1 MYISFL
7 QSILPSLFLFFHFT
21 EMTALV
27 EKTETYKKYPTRF
40 STKLYELVPENCQ
53 CPRVIE
59 DIPKDSPEQRIIV
72 MEEKL
77 PNLSYTRSGNKRDV
91 QMTIYCVKDTDG
103 TVCIYAFL
111 CFE

>member
-1 MYISFL
+1 
-7 QSILPSLFLFFHFT
+7 
-21 EMTALV
+21 MTALV

-40 STKLYELVPENCQ
+40 SKKLYELVPENCK

-77 PNLSYTRSGNKRDV
+77 PKLTYVRSGNKRTV
-91 QMTIYCVKDTDG
+91 EMTIYCVRDTDG
-103 TVCIYAFL
+103 TVCIFKECLCAYL
-111 CFE
+111 CFQ